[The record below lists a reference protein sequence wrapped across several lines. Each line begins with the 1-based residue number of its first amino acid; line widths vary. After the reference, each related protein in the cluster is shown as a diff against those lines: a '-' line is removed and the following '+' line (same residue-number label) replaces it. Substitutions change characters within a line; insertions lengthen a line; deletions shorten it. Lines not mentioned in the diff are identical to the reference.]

1 VLNEGIEIESN
12 FKGKGKGGV
21 MMSRNL
27 GQSGISVSAIGLGCM
42 GLSEFYGEPTQESE
56 AINLLHRAVDLG
68 ITHFDTAEI
77 YGQGRNELLL
87 GKAFAGHWDQ
97 IVLATKFGPQR
108 DPATGAFV
116 GVDGSPANV
125 RNSCEKS
132 LKRLGTEKID
142 LYYLH
147 RVDPATQIE
156 DTVGE
161 MAQLVQEGK
170 IGAVGLSEAS
180 AKTIKRAHAVH
191 PIAALQTEYSIFS
204 RDIEKDILPTCVELG
219 ISLVAYAPLGRGMLT
234 GRYTSASDRPTSESD
249 FRAQMQPRFQ
259 PGNFESNLKLV
270 EAIKEI
276 AAQKGCVAAQ
286 VALAWVLDQGDHV
299 VAIPG
304 TTKLANLQTNL
315 GALDCRRTEENRA
328 TLNELADQVLGDR
341 Y

>member
-1 VLNEGIEIESN
+1 MLL
-12 FKGKGKGGV
+12 
-21 MMSRNL
+21 RNL

-77 YGQGRNELLL
+77 YGQGRNEQLL
-87 GKAFAGHWDQ
+87 GKAFAGRWDQ

-147 RVDPATQIE
+147 RVDPATPIE

-161 MAQLVQEGK
+161 MAKLVQEGK
-170 IGAVGLSEAS
+170 IGAVGLSEAP
-180 AKTIKRAHAVH
+180 ARTIKRAYAVH
-191 PIAALQTEYSIFS
+191 PIAALETEYSIFS
-204 RDIEKDILPTCVELG
+204 RDIEKDILPTCAELG
-219 ISLVAYAPLGRGMLT
+219 VSLVAYAPLGRGMLT
-234 GRYTSASDRPTSESD
+234 GRYSSRSDRPTGETD

-259 PGNFESNLKLV
+259 PGNIESNLKLV
-270 EAIKEI
+270 EAIKGI
-276 AAQKGCVAAQ
+276 AAQKGCPAAQ

-315 GALDCRRTEENRA
+315 GALDCRLTEEDRA

-341 Y
+341 YSPEEMAAINQ

>member
-1 VLNEGIEIESN
+1 ML
-12 FKGKGKGGV
+12 
-21 MMSRNL
+21 SRNL
-27 GQSGISVSAIGLGCM
+27 GQSGISVSAVGLGCM

-77 YGQGRNELLL
+77 YGQGRNEQLL
-87 GKAFAGHWDQ
+87 GKAFAGRWDQ

-170 IGAVGLSEAS
+170 IGAIGLSEAS
-180 AKTIKRAHAVH
+180 ARTIERAHAVH
-191 PIAALQTEYSIFS
+191 AIAALQTEYSIFS
-204 RDIEKDILPTCVELG
+204 RDIEKDILSTCVELG
-219 ISLVAYAPLGRGMLT
+219 ISLVAYSPLGRGMLT
-234 GRYTSASDRPTSESD
+234 GRYTSTSDRPTSETD

-259 PGNFESNLKLV
+259 PGNIESNLKLV

-315 GALDCRRTEENRA
+315 GALDCRLTEENRA

-341 Y
+341 YSPEGMAAVNQ